1 MINSTTQQNNN
12 ISALWV
18 YFSRTFPP
26 LITFSQKRPFPNS
39 SNAGCWGFFNDS
51 SYYSNFDTSS
61 PLFTECEQRIRL
73 RKLSSKE
80 KRRKKKSQGLS
91 KKGKI
96 LYKYNFLASENQN
109 VNPVILKSITKYC
122 LEINSVYYNLGIT
135 RSLWEDRVL
144 DSVSIEMLKYASNA
158 EFVVLSK

>member
-1 MINSTTQQNNN
+1 MWAAYQIKKTKQQ
-12 ISALWV
+12 
-18 YFSRTFPP
+18 R
-26 LITFSQKRPFPNS
+26 
-39 SNAGCWGFFNDS
+39 
-51 SYYSNFDTSS
+51 
-61 PLFTECEQRIRL
+61 E
-73 RKLSSKE
+73 KE
-80 KRRKKKSQGLS
+80 KKKSQGLS

-135 RSLWEDRVL
+135 RSLWEDKVL